1 MNPLTDWARTTRP
14 VVVGR
19 CECPDRAGP
28 GMAPEWMYE
37 PEELKARIHE
47 PNACPGDYKLARYRR
62 TSTGQ
67 VLTLCSACD
76 VPGDE
81 PIKEDL

>member
-1 MNPLTDWARTTRP
+1 MNTSTDWVSTTRP

-19 CECPDRAGP
+19 CQCPERGTGAVP
-28 GMAPEWMYE
+28 ASEYK
-37 PEELKARIHE
+37 PEELKARVHE

-62 TSTGQ
+62 GDR

-76 VPGDE
+76 VPGDV
-81 PIKEDL
+81 DV